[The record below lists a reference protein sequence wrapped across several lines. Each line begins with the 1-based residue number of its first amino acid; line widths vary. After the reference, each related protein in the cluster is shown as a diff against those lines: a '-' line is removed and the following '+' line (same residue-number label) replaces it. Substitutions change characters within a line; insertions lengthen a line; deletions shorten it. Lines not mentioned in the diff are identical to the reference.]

1 MVFHQRRLKNT
12 LYARQRLRLFES
24 ALRHAICAEKRRALL
39 LLATLLIFVF
49 TAFSSANAAARETI
63 QIKVISDKKKT
74 HTQSLSLYIVGK
86 LKMVA
91 VSELCDAL
99 RLSNEQSLA
108 DLTVTAKVKNRRES
122 CTLRPLNHFATI
134 RSAKGGKPA
143 RVLQLGV
150 APAMIG
156 GTLYLPP
163 GQVARLFSTWQGLKF
178 EYNSTR
184 RSFLADFSHTRPAA
198 SPNKPTRSSSPKT
211 QKKKPLALEEKDDID
226 TRFTIPKFSIDEKAN
241 GAIIRIYC
249 TRPEVEYEFIR
260 PNKRG
265 IAYLTFRNATGDI
278 ENLTQ
283 TFSTGLLKEVAAFS
297 LRSGGLQL
305 TLNFNTKRYK
315 IKSTECKRDE
325 KSDDFLV
332 HVLSDVDVTEIYKT
346 EKEREITALLE
357 EDRER
362 WKLDVIALDA
372 GHGGK
377 DPGAIGYS
385 GTYEKN
391 VVLKVVMEL
400 GKLIEQYWPNVK
412 VVYTRKK
419 DKFIELDE
427 RGRIANKH
435 NAKLF
440 VSVHCNASRN
450 RRVKGVEVYMLG
462 LHKTEAALR
471 VAERENAVILQEDD
485 YKDRYKDFTD
495 ENLIMIT
502 MAQSAFSHQ
511 SQKLADL
518 INKNIRART
527 KQTGRGVKQAG
538 FMVLWTPS
546 MPSVLVE
553 TGYITNPREER
564 FLKSK
569 EGQKRVARAIFE
581 GLKKYRADY
590 EAQLKV
596 R

>member
-1 MVFHQRRLKNT
+1 MKNKIAAHAQPAFAEGVFSTGDCDKKQHNLALLT
-12 LYARQRLRLFES
+12 LFLF
-24 ALRHAICAEKRRALL
+24 LTLL
-39 LLATLLIFVF
+39 LLLPQ
-49 TAFSSANAAARETI
+49 NALAGETI
-63 QIKVISDKKKT
+63 SVSVTLENKQVYTKKIA
-74 HTQSLSLYIVGK
+74 LYSVGN

-99 RLSNEQSLA
+99 RLSNTQSLA
-108 DLTVTAKVKNRRES
+108 DLVVTAKPESQREF
-122 CTLRPLNHFATI
+122 CTFRPLNHFAVI
-134 RSAKGGKPA
+134 RSMEGSKPA
-143 RVLQLGV
+143 HVLQLGV

-156 GTLYLPP
+156 GTIYLPP
-163 GQVARLFSTWQGLKF
+163 AQVARLFSSWQGLKF
-178 EYNSTR
+178 EYNLVTKI
-184 RSFLADFSHTRPAA
+184 FTADFSQKLSA
-198 SPNKPTRSSSPKT
+198 SIAKSPTPPSLS
-211 QKKKPLALEEKDDID
+211 EKDEKESLTLDEQDKVD

-260 PNKRG
+260 PNKNG
-265 IAYLTFRNATGDI
+265 VAYLTFRNAVGDI
-278 ENLTQ
+278 KNLTQ
-283 TFSTGLLKEVAAFS
+283 TFSTGLLKEVTAFA

-332 HVLSDVDVTEIYKT
+332 HVLSDVDVSEIYKT
-346 EKEREITALLE
+346 EKEKEIKALLQ

-391 VVLKVVMEL
+391 VVLGVVMEL
-400 GKLIEQYWPNVK
+400 GKLINQYWPDVK
-412 VVYTRKK
+412 VVYTRKT
-419 DKFIELDE
+419 DDFIELDE
-427 RGRIANKH
+427 RGRIANQQ

-450 RRVKGVEVYMLG
+450 QRVSGVEVYMLG
-462 LHKTEAALR
+462 LHKTDAALR

-502 MAQSAFSHQ
+502 MAQSAFSYQ

-518 INKNIRART
+518 INRNIQERT
-527 KQTGRGVKQAG
+527 KQAGRGVKQAG

-553 TGYITNPREER
+553 AGYITNPREER

-569 EGQKRVARAIFE
+569 EGQLRVARAIFE
-581 GLKKYRADY
+581 GLKKYRSDY
-590 EAQLKV
+590 EAQLKA